1 MCERNAGRSHMA
13 GGSQGVHDLNMPNR
27 GIVLG
32 LRLRRNGIGILQR
45 VN

>member
-27 GIVLG
+27 GIVLRAQAPKEWHWYTSAG
-32 LRLRRNGIGILQR
+32 
-45 VN
+45 